1 MHTIAT
7 TALVGTARQ
16 DQPALTTDSPVD
28 TLIAQFPAGEAE
40 RALLLSAGALT
51 IYRQA
56 GKVAESIP
64 EMPVSAK
71 AEQRPACSL
80 SVSMLLH
87 RMLLGEHNDLL
98 PEALERLDKAG
109 LRLPYELL
117 PMALAL
123 HTSKLR
129 DAVYPVLGERGS
141 WLSQF
146 NPAWSWVNGYVPH
159 LESAFP
165 SDAETIWQEGTTTQ
179 RCEIL
184 RRLRAIDAGK
194 ARAWLESA
202 WKQEKAEVRLELLQ
216 TLEIGLSAEVE
227 PFLERILDDRA
238 ASVKSAV
245 PRLLARIP
253 TSAFAER
260 MRSRVDAILTYTQGK
275 LKLKLPTTFDI
286 TWQRDGIAEKPQAG
300 LGERAW
306 WLIQLLA
313 FVPPAHCEEQWQAG
327 PGELIAAAD
336 ADKFGK
342 SIIEG
347 WSRAAQLFSERQWL
361 SPLWDWWQQQQG
373 KKKLGGTTISDMR
386 DTLIAYL
393 PSREAEAKVQQMF
406 INSTLPEDTDWDD
419 LLAELP
425 IPWSGEFSEAYLRTL
440 RNHVASLQTGGK
452 NYYPYSD
459 PWYNSLERAALGLPA
474 SCFAAAVTPW
484 ALPNVANDWQIEQ
497 WRQQLQVFT
506 ETLRTRQ
513 RLIEEIK
520 L

>member
-1 MHTIAT
+1 MEHVLLGITR
-7 TALVGTARQ
+7 LNRYQ
-16 DQPALTTDSPVD
+16 KL
-28 TLIAQFPAGEAE
+28 LEERKNLREAH
-40 RALLLSAGALT
+40 
-51 IYRQA
+51 Q
-56 GKVAESIP
+56 K
-64 EMPVSAK
+64 
-71 AEQRPACSL
+71 
-80 SVSMLLH
+80 LLH
-87 RMLLGEHNDLL
+87 AYD
-98 PEALERLDKAG
+98 
-109 LRLPYELL
+109 
-117 PMALAL
+117 
-123 HTSKLR
+123 
-129 DAVYPVLGERGS
+129 
-141 WLSQF
+141 
-146 NPAWSWVNGYVPH
+146 
-159 LESAFP
+159 
-165 SDAETIWQEGTTTQ
+165 ET
-179 RCEIL
+179 
-184 RRLRAIDAGK
+184 
-194 ARAWLESA
+194 
-202 WKQEKAEVRLELLQ
+202 
-216 TLEIGLSAEVE
+216 
-227 PFLERILDDRA
+227 
-238 ASVKSAV
+238 
-245 PRLLARIP
+245 
-253 TSAFAER
+253 
-260 MRSRVDAILTYTQGK
+260 
-275 LKLKLPTTFDI
+275 
-286 TWQRDGIAEKPQAG
+286 
-300 LGERAW
+300 
-306 WLIQLLA
+306 
-313 FVPPAHCEEQWQAG
+313 
-327 PGELIAAAD
+327 
-336 ADKFGK
+336 
-342 SIIEG
+342 IEG